1 MLAYVIKRVLAIVAS
16 LVVASALVFAIVQVL
31 PGDVAQMILGRDA
44 TPESLAAL
52 RRDLG
57 LDQPLLQRYGAW
69 IGGVLQGDFGR
80 AISIPGFSVG
90 GLIADRAA
98 NSLVLAGLASLLIVP
113 LAIGLGT
120 LAGLRPNGLFDRVVS
135 VGSMITISLPEF
147 ASAIFL
153 IILFSKVIPILPSMS
168 IINARIGLGAQLH
181 LLILPALTLSLISTG
196 YVLRMVRAS
205 VIEVATSEQV
215 KVATLTGVAPTRIL
229 FQYVLRNALAPAVT
243 IIAMNMGWLIGGLVV
258 VETVFAYPGLGSLL
272 LHAVTQR
279 DVPLI
284 QGAALCSVGAYLVM
298 NLIADLIYLG
308 LNPQLRPA

>member
-1 MLAYVIKRVLAIVAS
+1 MLAYVIKRVLAIAASLLVAS
-16 LVVASALVFAIVQVL
+16 VLVFAIVQVL

-57 LDQPLLQRYGAW
+57 LDQPLPQRYGDW
-69 IGGVLQGDFGR
+69 IAGVLRGDFGR
-80 AISIPGFSVG
+80 AISIPGFPVG
-90 GLIADRAA
+90 ALIADRAA
-98 NSLVLAGLASLLIVP
+98 NSLALAALASLLIVP

-120 LAGLRPNGLFDRVVS
+120 LAGLRPNGLFDRIVS

-153 IILFSKVIPILPSMS
+153 IILFAKVFPILPSMS
-168 IINARIGLGAQLH
+168 ILNARIGLGAQLH

-215 KVATLTGVAPTRIL
+215 KVATLTGVSPGRIL

-284 QGAALCSVGAYLVM
+284 QGAGLCSVGAYLVM

>member
-1 MLAYVIKRVLAIVAS
+1 MLAYVIKRVLAIAASLLVAS
-16 LVVASALVFAIVQVL
+16 MLVFAIVQVL

-44 TPESLAAL
+44 TAESLAAL

-57 LDQPLLQRYGAW
+57 LDQPLLQRYGDW
-69 IGGVLQGDFGR
+69 IAGVLRGDFGR
-80 AISIPGFSVG
+80 AISIPGFPVG
-90 GLIADRAA
+90 ALIADRAA
-98 NSLVLAGLASLLIVP
+98 NSLALAALASLLIVP

-120 LAGLRPNGLFDRVVS
+120 LAGLRPNGLFDRIVS

-153 IILFSKVIPILPSMS
+153 IILFAKVFPILPSMS
-168 IINARIGLGAQLH
+168 ILNARIGLGAQLH

-205 VIEVATSEQV
+205 VIEVAASEQV
-215 KVATLTGVAPTRIL
+215 KVATLTGVSPGRIL

-298 NLIADLIYLG
+298 NLVADLIYLG

>member
-1 MLAYVIKRVLAIVAS
+1 MLAYVIKRVLAIAAS
-16 LVVASALVFAIVQVL
+16 LVVASMLVFAIVQVL

-52 RRDLG
+52 RQQLG
-57 LDQPLLQRYGAW
+57 LDQPLLQRYGDW
-69 IGGVLQGDFGR
+69 IAGVLRGDFGR

-90 GLIADRAA
+90 ALIADRAV
-98 NSLVLAGLASLLIVP
+98 NSLALAALASLLIVP

-120 LAGLRPNGLFDRVVS
+120 LAGLRPDGLFDRIVS

-153 IILFSKVIPILPSMS
+153 IIVFSTLLPILPSMS
-168 IINARIGLGAQLH
+168 IINARLGLGAQLH

-215 KVATLTGVAPTRIL
+215 KVATLTGVSPRRIL

>member
-1 MLAYVIKRVLAIVAS
+1 MLAYVIKRVLAIAASLLVAS
-16 LVVASALVFAIVQVL
+16 VLVFAIVQVL

-57 LDQPLLQRYGAW
+57 LDQPLPQRYGDW
-69 IGGVLQGDFGR
+69 IAGVLRGDFGR
-80 AISIPGFSVG
+80 AISIPGFPVG
-90 GLIADRAA
+90 ALIADRAA
-98 NSLVLAGLASLLIVP
+98 NSLALAALASLLIVP

-120 LAGLRPNGLFDRVVS
+120 LAGLRPNGLFDRIVS

-153 IILFSKVIPILPSMS
+153 IILFAKVFPILPSMS
-168 IINARIGLGAQLH
+168 ILNARIGLGAQLH

-215 KVATLTGVAPTRIL
+215 KVATLTGVSPGRIL